1 MSKIKLTG
9 SNSGYV
15 EIDSAADAG
24 NLTLQLPTAGTT
36 LLSNADN
43 VFSGITTFTGLN
55 ITDDVTFNGASY
67 NVVWDKSDNQLEFGD
82 SAKLAFGASSDLQI
96 FHDTSATN
104 NVISGHTGSL
114 NLRNYDTNS
123 TDINLSTRNDI
134 LLQTAINESSIWC
147 DANAGVHIYYN
158 GAQKFVTTTDGV
170 QVTGEV
176 VSGTLHCSGK
186 LDLPDSPNA
195 TVGRVLLGDSDDL
208 QLYHDGSQSYVSN
221 NTGNLNLTST
231 GAVVTK
237 VNTSEDAVV
246 CNANGSVDLY
256 HDNTKKFET
265 TSSGATIT
273 GNLAFPSGNGIDF
286 SATSGT
292 PSNGGELL
300 DDYEEGNFT
309 ASLGGLSNWS
319 SYSVTGQGHYVKIGK
334 AVHININFGNVD
346 LNNSASGSVIIFNLP
361 FVPFVVNPD
370 CRGVTSNYMAHKVQ
384 HANDGMIHSFYIHP
398 TYGFKGQI
406 TKNNTSWTSWDASNF
421 TATGVYLDFSAT
433 YFTAS

>member
-1 MSKIKLTG
+1 MSILSVDNISPIG
-9 SNSGYV
+9 SGTSVTIN
-15 EIDSAADAG
+15 SAATLVLTNANSTGVVTATSFVGSGINITGG
-24 NLTLQLPTAGTT
+24 NITLGDSSGSSDDRVKIGASNDLQL
-36 LLSNADN
+36 
-43 VFSGITTFTGLN
+43 
-55 ITDDVTFNGASY
+55 
-67 NVVWDKSDNQLEFGD
+67 
-82 SAKLAFGASSDLQI
+82 
-96 FHDTSATN
+96 FHDSSATN

-208 QLYHDGSQSYVSN
+208 QLYHDGNDSYIDDAGVGSLILRTTTSSN
-221 NTGNLNLTST
+221 VTIKST
-231 GAVVTK
+231 NDVMAKFKTA
-237 VNTSEDAVV
+237 D
-246 CNANGSVDLY
+246 SVELY
-256 HDNTKKFET
+256 HNNSKKFET

-286 SATSGT
+286 SATSGS